1 MVEAARISAVVP
13 PSMVAAALLPESS
26 LVVSVTAPV
35 NALLSVSRA
44 IVALFALVMK
54 EEAPVIASAPLSDI
68 FPVAA
73 VALNA
78 PPTVDAAKFN
88 PASFTTV
95 AAPVL

>member
-26 LVVSVTAPV
+26 LVVIVTAPV

-73 VALNA
+73 VAVRL
-78 PPTVDAAKFN
+78 PPTVDSPRSK
-88 PASFTTV
+88 PDASTTV
-95 AAPVL
+95 A